1 MSETPTT
8 PASPPWGTSLK
19 LVIGL
24 TFVAIAAGLLIRF
37 HTIIGPLMMAFILA
51 YLLHP
56 VANFMNR
63 VLPIPWR
70 PAVNVIYL
78 VFIIL
83 FVGLL
88 TLGGVGLVNQI
99 QSLIGLIQNSLV
111 ALPNLIDQFS
121 NQVIRIGTI
130 KIDLATLDLNAISQ
144 QVLSFVQPVLGQTGT
159 LVGTLATGAVEIFGW
174 AAFVLVVSYFILI
187 ETGGLRERI
196 LSVEIPGYGEDFR
209 RLGKELGQIWNAFLR
224 GQVIIFGLTLIV
236 YTIVLSILGVRYA
249 IGLALLAGLAKF
261 LPYIGPAINWVVLG
275 LVAFFQTYKLFGLQ
289 PFTYTIIVVVTAL
302 IIDQIFDNL
311 ISPRI
316 MAQALRVHP
325 AAVLVAALV
334 AANLIGL
341 LGVVIAA
348 PILATLKLFGQ
359 YTVRKML
366 DMDPWPEP
374 EELPPDQ
381 PKPSIPKRLRDKWL
395 SLRKKRSK

>member
-63 VLPIPWR
+63 VLPISWR

-78 VFIIL
+78 VFIVL

-121 NQVIRIGTI
+121 NQVIRIGTL

-187 ETGGLRERI
+187 ETGGLRKRI

-289 PFTYTIIVVVTAL
+289 PFTYTIIVVGTAL

-374 EELPPDQ
+374 EEPPPDQ